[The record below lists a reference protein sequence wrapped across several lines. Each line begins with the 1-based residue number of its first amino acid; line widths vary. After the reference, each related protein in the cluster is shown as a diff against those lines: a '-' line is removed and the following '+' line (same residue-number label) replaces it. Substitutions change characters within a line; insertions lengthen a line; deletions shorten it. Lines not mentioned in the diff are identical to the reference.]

1 MEKKKES
8 ATGTSSKNGLSKAV
22 KPETKASQT
31 EVKPKKAK
39 RVVEE
44 PNFTLKQGDIR
55 FLSKVFNSYTKS
67 SCDYF
72 HELYTS
78 LYDRL
83 FLNTML
89 ICDLFEAL
97 GYNPISHSETL
108 RFHLQ
113 FYHSGMRS
121 SLPGHRAEGGR
132 LYDADGNDVTDEDG
146 FNAREKGVE
155 LANAINVYM
164 NKLLEHGDEEKE
176 EA

>member
-1 MEKKKES
+1 MEKKKKVVES
-8 ATGTSSKNGLSKAV
+8 TTAKGKEEKNMCEAA
-22 KPETKASQT
+22 KPSA

-39 RVVEE
+39 LVVEE

-72 HELYTS
+72 HELYVS

-132 LYDADGNDVTDEDG
+132 LYDADGNDVTDEDV

-155 LANAINVYM
+155 LADAINAYM
-164 NKLLEHGDEEKE
+164 KKLLDHGDGEKE